1 MTPEALRKDIARL
14 RKARADQGIDIDRI
28 LMVVC
33 RDRAPTGRTVGLA
46 GRYGPRGE
54 IMNVKE
60 AERGTG
66 FEVAAYFDCQKVLDW
81 LDKEDL

>member
-1 MTPEALRKDIARL
+1 MTPNDLRADIAHLRKE
-14 RKARADQGIDIDRI
+14 RADQGIDSDQIM
-28 LMVVC
+28 LVVR
-33 RDRAPTGRTVGLA
+33 RDRPPTGRTVGLA

-60 AERGTG
+60 AKRGTG

-81 LDKEDL
+81 LDEEDL